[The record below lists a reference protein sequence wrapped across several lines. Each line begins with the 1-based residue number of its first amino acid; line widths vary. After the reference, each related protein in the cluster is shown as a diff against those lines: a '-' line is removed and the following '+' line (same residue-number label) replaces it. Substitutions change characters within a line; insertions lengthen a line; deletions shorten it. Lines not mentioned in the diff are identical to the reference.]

1 MMGTEAMALGCVVVT
16 KKDNSITN
24 VFDAPV
30 CDVVF
35 ETLYEQL
42 KELIVNKNK
51 RAELALKARAFV
63 EKNNDCKKVSLKMI
77 EKLEKTERDYSST
90 YFDQKSGLLNSGLIS
105 QKNLNFTDQ
114 VKQLYQKKS

>member
-35 ETLYEQL
+35 ETLYEKL
-42 KELIVNKNK
+42 KELIVDKNK

-63 EKNNDCKKVSLKMI
+63 EKNNDCKKVSFKMI